1 MRGIVAMMMVAMMAK
16 AEFTRWGIIM
26 IAIIIS
32 VGVVVYRH
40 FYVFHAAVVAFENLG
55 GKDVNG

>member
-1 MRGIVAMMMVAMMAK
+1 
-16 AEFTRWGIIM
+16 M

-40 FYVFHAAVVAFENLG
+40 FYVVPAAVVAFENLG
-55 GKDVNG
+55 GKDMNG